1 MKCKWIA
8 LLLCGVTAL
17 LCTGCDTESGY
28 GDFMETTETIE
39 ETEEQTLESIPPVPD
54 INRPTEDVEEQPV
67 IADPTETDTAP
78 QVSGFA
84 GSIWLGKMEADDTER
99 FFLFYDETNGSY
111 LQQQDGE
118 GMGFTYA
125 VQGETATFHIGDA
138 TAQATAQ
145 LIWLDSQNV
154 VLRWDDGSLEDLTW
168 VRSDPSAEF
177 NFYTNDNLCEMAKT
191 YYEALNNTRPEATA
205 ISNVDGTISI
215 WLYEKTNGVEIDCD
229 WYTVD
234 RYTAIGFDRTHEAI
248 DLTQPGVVPQSPL
261 PDSTLPSETAAST
274 ETTDTT
280 GPTETLPRR

>member
-17 LCTGCDTESGY
+17 LCTGCDTESSY

-39 ETEEQTLESIPPVPD
+39 ETEEQIPESIPPVPD
-54 INRPTEDVEEQPV
+54 ITRPEEDTDEQLA
-67 IADPTETDTAP
+67 IADPTEAESAP
-78 QVSGFA
+78 HVSGLA
-84 GSIWLGKMEADDTER
+84 GSIWLGKMQEDDTER

-111 LQQQDGE
+111 LQQQNGE

-138 TAQATAQ
+138 TAQASAQ

-154 VLRWDDGSLEDLTW
+154 VLKWDDGSREDLTW
-168 VRSDPSAEF
+168 VRSDPAAGF
-177 NFYTNDNLCEMAKT
+177 TFYNNDTLCEMAKT
-191 YYEALNNTRPEATA
+191 YYEALNGIRPEATA
-205 ISNVDGTISI
+205 ISNLDGTIAI
-215 WLYEKTNGVEIDCD
+215 WLYEEMNGVKIDCD
-229 WYTVD
+229 WYSID
-234 RYTAIGFDRTHEAI
+234 RYTAKGVDRTYEAI

-274 ETTDTT
+274 EAT
-280 GPTETLPRR
+280 GATETLPLR